1 MTGSG
6 LPSTRRTRGEGII
19 VNTLEDPARVPSS
32 SWLERWSPLGGL
44 LFVALTLFSFLSPSG
59 DGPGDTAEE
68 VVSYANEKSG
78 WNDLALIFALIS
90 LILLGWFV
98 SGLYARLRR
107 VEAGGWSVMALVG
120 GVAFTVLFFTAITI
134 WTAPLTELDNETA
147 SLQTAQ
153 AETYLAIDD
162 VGWVLLGG
170 SGIGAGLMIIAASL
184 VALRARSVPAWAGWI
199 GVALGVI
206 SLATIAFVGIFAWL
220 AWLLIASVGMLIPSV
235 KRASGPAATAP

>member
-1 MTGSG
+1 
-6 LPSTRRTRGEGII
+6 
-19 VNTLEDPARVPSS
+19 VNTLEDPARVPGL

-44 LFVALTLFSFLSPSG
+44 LFVAVTLFSFLSPSG

-68 VVSYANEKSG
+68 VVTYANEKSG
-78 WNDLALIFALIS
+78 WNDLALISALIS

-120 GVAFTVLFFTAITI
+120 GVAFSVLFFTAITI

-235 KRASGPAATAP
+235 RPTTRRAATAP

>member
-1 MTGSG
+1 
-6 LPSTRRTRGEGII
+6 
-19 VNTLEDPARVPSS
+19 VNTLEDPARTPRS

-44 LFVALTLFSFLSPSG
+44 LFVALTLISFLSPSG

-98 SGLYARLRR
+98 SGLYTRLRR
-107 VEAGGWSVMALVG
+107 VEAGEWSVMALVG

-170 SGIGAGLMIIAASL
+170 AGIGAGLMIIAASL
-184 VALRARSVPAWAGWI
+184 VALRTGSVPAWAGWI
-199 GVALGVI
+199 GVALGVV

-235 KRASGPAATAP
+235 KRASRPAATAP

>member
-1 MTGSG
+1 M
-6 LPSTRRTRGEGII
+6 
-19 VNTLEDPARVPSS
+19 NTLEDPARVPTP

-107 VEAGGWSVMALVG
+107 VDVGGWSVMALVG

-147 SLQTAQ
+147 SLQAAQ

-235 KRASGPAATAP
+235 KRASRPAAAAP

>member
-1 MTGSG
+1 MT
-6 LPSTRRTRGEGII
+6 
-19 VNTLEDPARVPSS
+19 VNTLEDSARVSPP

-44 LFVALTLFSFLSPSG
+44 LFVVLALFVALSPAG
-59 DGPGDTAEE
+59 EGPGDTAEE
-68 VVSYANEKSG
+68 VVSNANEKSG
-78 WNDLALIFALIS
+78 WNDLALIFALLS

-107 VEAGGWSVMALVG
+107 IEAGAWSVMALVG

-134 WTAPLTELDNETA
+134 WTAPLTELDNESA

-153 AETYLAIDD
+153 AETYLGIDD
-162 VGWVLLGG
+162 VGWFLLGG
-170 SGIGAGLMIIAASL
+170 SGIGAGLMIIGASL
-184 VALRARSVPAWAGWI
+184 AALRATLVPAWAGWI

-220 AWLLIASVGMLIPSV
+220 AWLLIASVGMLIRSV
-235 KRASGPAATAP
+235 RRG

>member
-1 MTGSG
+1 M
-6 LPSTRRTRGEGII
+6 
-19 VNTLEDPARVPSS
+19 
-32 SWLERWSPLGGL
+32 
-44 LFVALTLFSFLSPSG
+44 
-59 DGPGDTAEE
+59 
-68 VVSYANEKSG
+68 SYANEKSG

-107 VEAGGWSVMALVG
+107 VEVGGWSVMALVG

-170 SGIGAGLMIIAASL
+170 AGIGAGLMIIAASL

-235 KRASGPAATAP
+235 KRASRPAAAAP

>member
-1 MTGSG
+1 M
-6 LPSTRRTRGEGII
+6 
-19 VNTLEDPARVPSS
+19 NTLEDPARVPTP

-59 DGPGDTAEE
+59 DGAGDTADE

-107 VEAGGWSVMALVG
+107 VEVGGWSVMALVG

-235 KRASGPAATAP
+235 KRASRPAAAAP

>member
-1 MTGSG
+1 
-6 LPSTRRTRGEGII
+6 
-19 VNTLEDPARVPSS
+19 VNTLEDPARVPTP

-107 VEAGGWSVMALVG
+107 VEVGGWSVMALVG

-235 KRASGPAATAP
+235 KRASRPAAAAP

>member
-1 MTGSG
+1 M
-6 LPSTRRTRGEGII
+6 
-19 VNTLEDPARVPSS
+19 NTLEDPARVPRS

-59 DGPGDTAEE
+59 DGPGETAEE

-98 SGLYARLRR
+98 SGLYTRLRR

-134 WTAPLTELDNETA
+134 WTAPLIELDNETA

-235 KRASGPAATAP
+235 KRASRPAAAAP

>member
-1 MTGSG
+1 M
-6 LPSTRRTRGEGII
+6 
-19 VNTLEDPARVPSS
+19 NTLEDPARVPTP

-107 VEAGGWSVMALVG
+107 VEVGGWSVMALVG

-170 SGIGAGLMIIAASL
+170 AGIGAGLMIIAASL

-235 KRASGPAATAP
+235 KRASRPAAAAP

>member
-1 MTGSG
+1 M
-6 LPSTRRTRGEGII
+6 
-19 VNTLEDPARVPSS
+19 NTLEDPARVPTP

-107 VEAGGWSVMALVG
+107 VEVGGLSVMALVG

-235 KRASGPAATAP
+235 KRASRPAAAAP

>member
-1 MTGSG
+1 M
-6 LPSTRRTRGEGII
+6 
-19 VNTLEDPARVPSS
+19 NTLEDPARVPSL

-68 VVSYANEKSG
+68 VVSYANENSG

-107 VEAGGWSVMALVG
+107 VDVGGWSVMALVG

-184 VALRARSVPAWAGWI
+184 VALRARSVPAWAGWV

-206 SLATIAFVGIFAWL
+206 ALATIAFVGIFAWL

-235 KRASGPAATAP
+235 KRSSRSAATAP

>member
-1 MTGSG
+1 MNA
-6 LPSTRRTRGEGII
+6 P
-19 VNTLEDPARVPSS
+19 EDSARVPTS

-44 LFVALTLFSFLSPSG
+44 LFVAVALFSFLSPSG

-78 WNDLALIFALIS
+78 WNDLALIFALLS

-107 VEAGGWSVMALVG
+107 VEAGGCSVMALVG
-120 GVAFTVLFFTAITI
+120 GVAFTVLFFAAMTI
-134 WTAPLTELDNETA
+134 WTAPLIELDDESA
-147 SLQTAQ
+147 SVQTAQ

-170 SGIGAGLMIIAASL
+170 SGIGAGLMIIGASL
-184 VALRARSVPAWAGWI
+184 AALRATLVPAWAGWI

-206 SLATIAFVGIFAWL
+206 ALATIAFVGLFAWL

-235 KRASGPAATAP
+235 RPASRPAATGP